1 VLSAPLAALKRSHRS
16 ISVRFAESRPRPPA
30 VPGVLRWDG
39 AGRDWTAV
47 CHDGG
52 AELRSAAVAGT
63 AQVVAEREPTLG
75 ELFFA
80 HVGTHAAPEP
90 GP

>member
-1 VLSAPLAALKRSHRS
+1 
-16 ISVRFAESRPRPPA
+16 

-47 CHDGG
+47 CRDGG
-52 AELRSAAVAGT
+52 AELRSAVAAST

-80 HVGTHAAPEP
+80 HVGTRATSEP
-90 GP
+90 GT